1 MLADSTVGPSADP
14 SPWRAVRLARMPAGS
29 DELKIGTEVEATDGS
44 CGHLSGM
51 VVEPIADKLTHL
63 IVKPHRHQGFGRL
76 VEIDLVESGG
86 DPIRLSCTIEQFL
99 ARDEAEEIHFLPASD
114 TGGNAYAWPHY
125 DVGLVGGMG
134 AGAMGDVGLA
144 HHATPQPFAEERV
157 PLGEV
162 EVRRGDPVHATDGH
176 IGSVKGLAVDPA
188 DHHVTHVLLQEG
200 HFWGH
205 KEVAIPIGA
214 TARID
219 DEIRVDMTKEQ
230 IEQLPRAG
238 PAG

>member
-1 MLADSTVGPSADP
+1 MSESEQFTIGSEVVSDDGPCGKLT
-14 SPWRAVRLARMPAGS
+14 RAVVDPVARS
-29 DELKIGTEVEATDGS
+29 
-44 CGHLSGM
+44 
-51 VVEPIADKLTHL
+51 LTHL
-63 IVKPHRHQGFGRL
+63 VAEPREGDRTPRL
-76 VEIDLVESGG
+76 VGVNLVESA
-86 DPIRLSCTIEQFL
+86 DDTIRLRCTTSQL
-99 ARDEAEEIHFLPASD
+99 AALEEAVDTEFLPAATED
-114 TGGNAYAWPHY
+114 YGYGEGHTLQRPYFGLGVGRRVDMGNDE
-125 DVGLVGGMG
+125 DVGPRTVTY
-134 AGAMGDVGLA
+134 D
-144 HHATPQPFAEERV
+144 RV

-188 DHHVTHVLLQEG
+188 DHQVTHVLLEEG

-230 IEQLPRAG
+230 IEQLSSR
-238 PAG
+238 